1 MSLAADAEVQ
11 AALSRNDRY
20 LQEFI
25 EALAICPYARS
36 CRETGRLH
44 REVRLSSEPDADQMA
59 AHILALQDVLSSD
72 IEVGLIILPHFT
84 LSSRDF
90 ERFVSQVQRTYQQGQ
105 QAKGLSVAF
114 FVVAFHPDLPMLV
127 HNQNVAVRF
136 MRRSPDPTIQ
146 LVRPGAIERVR
157 GERPAEVVSR
167 QIAET
172 GWKTVT
178 EAGPEKLSAMLG
190 EIAASFRAAINPVR

>member
-1 MSLAADAEVQ
+1 MSPAADAEVQ

-44 REVRLSSEPDADQMA
+44 REVQLDSAPDADKLA
-59 AHILALQDVLSSD
+59 AHIVALQDVLAAD
-72 IEVGLIILPHFT
+72 IEVGLIIMPHVVMAA
-84 LSSRDF
+84 RDF
-90 ERFVSQVQRTYQQGQ
+90 ERFVSQVQRIYQQGQ

-114 FVVAFHPDLPMLV
+114 FVVAFHPDLPMIL
-127 HNQNVAVRF
+127 HNHNVAVRF

-146 LVRPGAIERVR
+146 LVRPEAIERVR

-172 GWKTVT
+172 GWKTVNET
-178 EAGPEKLSAMLG
+178 GPEKLSEKLAA
-190 EIAASFRAAINPVR
+190 IAASFRQAITPS

>member
-1 MSLAADAEVQ
+1 MSPAADAEVL

-44 REVRLSSEPDADQMA
+44 REVQLDSELDADKMA
-59 AHILALQDVLSSD
+59 AHIVSLQDVLAPE
-72 IEVGLIILPHFT
+72 IEVGLIILPRVVQQA
-84 LSSRDF
+84 RDF
-90 ERFVSQVQRTYQQGQ
+90 ERFVSQVQRIYQQGQ

-114 FVVAFHPDLPMLV
+114 FVVAFHPDLPMIL
-127 HNQNVAVRF
+127 HNHNVAVRF

-146 LVRPGAIERVR
+146 LVRPEAIERVR

-178 EAGPEKLSAMLG
+178 ETGPEMLSEKLGA
-190 EIAASFRAAINPVR
+190 IAASFRQAITQG

>member
-1 MSLAADAEVQ
+1 MSPATDAEVQ

-36 CRETGRLH
+36 CRETGRLY
-44 REVRLSSEPDADQMA
+44 REVQLDSDPDADKLA
-59 AHILALQDVLSSD
+59 AHIVGLQSSLAPE
-72 IEVGLIILPHFT
+72 IEVGLIILPHVKQPA
-84 LSSRDF
+84 RDF
-90 ERFVSQVQRTYQQGQ
+90 ERLVSQVQRIYQQGL
-105 QAKGLSVAF
+105 QAKGQSVEF
-114 FVVAFHPDLPMLV
+114 FVVAFHPDLPMIL

-146 LVRPGAIERVR
+146 LVRPQAIERVR

-178 EAGPEKLSAMLG
+178 EAGPEKLSEKLG
-190 EIAASFRAAINPVR
+190 EIAASFRKTG

>member
-1 MSLAADAEVQ
+1 MLSAADGEVQ

-44 REVRLSSEPDADQMA
+44 REVRLESEPDPDKMA
-59 AHILALQDVLSSD
+59 AHIVSLQDVLSPE
-72 IEVGLIILPHFT
+72 IEVGLVILPRMVMAA
-84 LSSRDF
+84 RDF
-90 ERFVSQVQRTYQQGQ
+90 ERFVSQVQRIYQQGQ
-105 QAKGLSVAF
+105 QAQGKSVAF
-114 FVVAFHPDLPMLV
+114 FVVAFHPDLPMIV
-127 HNQNVAVRF
+127 HNHNVAVRF

-146 LVRPGAIERVR
+146 LVRPEAIERVR

-172 GWKTVT
+172 GWKTVH
-178 EAGPEKLSAMLG
+178 ENGPEKLSEKLVA
-190 EIAASFRAAINPVR
+190 IAASFRESIAS